1 MYADDLILIMK
12 GPLISL
18 KINLESIFEI
28 IKRFGMNP
36 HNKKTKYKKELKD
49 IFYLGIWL
57 EKNTHLEYNFK
68 KVEKSLETLNR
79 LFQQNKLN
87 NGVKITSF
95 KALIL
100 SQLYYGLEIFDL
112 KQNDFER
119 IDRFINKTV
128 TNFLQINIHSPRLI
142 YKTEAK
148 IDLARLKIYRRKYKL
163 IEKLDFLN
171 LKKLKTILNFRK
183 LENENINWHTK
194 GLKLLDLELKVFRL
208 TELENSP
215 KTEEKEI
222 QRTKKFKNLKK
233 SKELVLLEK
242 CGNWTFEEFDKNTDP
257 QNLEVINDI
266 SDFRDNFSSA
276 DSFHFA
282 TYHSKRGYFVF
293 SVLDLDNEEEE
304 LLVMC
309 NSAEDCET
317 KAIKISDLKKPFSRT
332 ITCRGPG
339 IKSIVGAFDSSF
351 SSFKAVNCSQHH
363 AEQELLDM
371 EQFYNIN
378 QFKFGVLYIKEGQ
391 TKEQEYLSNTDP
403 SQDFLEFLD
412 LLGEEIELEGWGRYK
427 GGLDT
432 KRGTCGEK
440 SYFTEWNSFEI
451 MFHVSTCFP
460 YEENDDQQVNRK
472 RHIGNDVT
480 IIVYLEPGATFN
492 PEGFASMQSHVI
504 IAVEPLPN
512 KKKQY
517 R

>member
-36 HNKKTKYKKELKD
+36 HNNKTKYKKELKD

-100 SQLYYGLEIFDL
+100 SQLYYGLEIFEL

-119 IDRFINKTV
+119 IDRFINKSV
-128 TNFLQINIHSPRLI
+128 TNLLQINIHSPRLI

-215 KTEEKEI
+215 SWKVQQYIKI
-222 QRTKKFKNLKK
+222 IKQQN
-233 SKELVLLEK
+233 
-242 CGNWTFEEFDKNTDP
+242 C
-257 QNLEVINDI
+257 NLEQQKYLNWKASKTILKFQNFTNCLNRYSYVTSKNKNKNCDLCKEKLNIDI
-266 SDFRDNFSSA
+266 IEDFD
-276 DSFHFA
+276 HF
-282 TYHSKRGYFVF
+282 
-293 SVLDLDNEEEE
+293 LW
-304 LLVMC
+304 
-309 NSAEDCET
+309 DCP
-317 KAIKISDLKKPFSRT
+317 AYKI
-332 ITCRGPG
+332 
-339 IKSIVGAFDSSF
+339 
-351 SSFKAVNCSQHH
+351 
-363 AEQELLDM
+363 
-371 EQFYNIN
+371 
-378 QFKFGVLYIKEGQ
+378 
-391 TKEQEYLSNTDP
+391 
-403 SQDFLEFLD
+403 
-412 LLGEEIELEGWGRYK
+412 
-427 GGLDT
+427 
-432 KRGTCGEK
+432 
-440 SYFTEWNSFEI
+440 
-451 MFHVSTCFP
+451 
-460 YEENDDQQVNRK
+460 NRK
-472 RHIGNDVT
+472 IW
-480 IIVYLEPGATFN
+480 ISEFF
-492 PEGFASMQSHVI
+492 EK
-504 IAVEPLPN
+504 N
-512 KKKQY
+512 KKINNIGDIINKRIHHIY
-517 R
+517 YH